1 MAWESSFRGEL
12 HFLSNFY
19 PSPFILNGVY
29 YPTVEHYFQ
38 ASKTTDPV
46 MREKIIN
53 APTPAKAKMLGKKC
67 RIKTDWNNIK
77 YNVMFDGVYAKFSQ
91 NVELL
96 DKLLNTPDY
105 LLVEKNSWNDKY
117 WGVDIN
123 TGYGLNKLGEILKEV
138 KRHLSNCFTEPTL
151 IPAKALTSSERLD
164 VLINEMQV
172 KSKEIVVKM
181 FRLEDG
187 RLLIIEQPE

>member
-46 MREKIIN
+46 MQEKIIN

-138 KRHLSNCFTEPTL
+138 KRHLSNCFTEPTP